1 MQLIVLSATAA
12 TVEAAKTSLVF
23 IFSIPAIGIA
33 LSIACWII
41 GELLSKSC
49 PPLSIGWGPEMR
61 VYGYDRK
68 TDLN

>member
-1 MQLIVLSATAA
+1 
-12 TVEAAKTSLVF
+12 VF